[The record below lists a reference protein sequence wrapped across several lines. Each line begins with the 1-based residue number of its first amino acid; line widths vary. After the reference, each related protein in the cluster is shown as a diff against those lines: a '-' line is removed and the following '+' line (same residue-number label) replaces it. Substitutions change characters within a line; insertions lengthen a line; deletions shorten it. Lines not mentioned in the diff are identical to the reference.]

1 MESPKRKVEYI
12 GLQQKYILEWKKGQG
27 TVGKTNPYVLI
38 MQHTLFMLI
47 RTNTSSSSIYSV
59 LGSAYITNQHR
70 ARNGEKKPG
79 KPERTRE
86 KERERERIRHREK
99 KNEE

>member
-1 MESPKRKVEYI
+1 
-12 GLQQKYILEWKKGQG
+12 
-27 TVGKTNPYVLI
+27 

-70 ARNGEKKPG
+70 ARNGEKKNLENPNELE
-79 KPERTRE
+79 KKRE
-86 KERERERIRHREK
+86 KERE
-99 KNEE
+99 

>member
-1 MESPKRKVEYI
+1 MRVEKRTRNSWKNQSLCADNATHAVHAHSHKHIIVIYLFGSRF
-12 GLQQKYILEWKKGQG
+12 GLHNEPAQGQKWRK
-27 TVGKTNPYVLI
+27 
-38 MQHTLFMLI
+38 
-47 RTNTSSSSIYSV
+47 
-59 LGSAYITNQHR
+59 
-70 ARNGEKKPG
+70 KKPG